1 MKKENENGK
10 RIRRKSKR
18 LFKKEYKK
26 EYKELKGL
34 TKEELVDKAIEHAWD
49 DAVIYEKRYKN
60 NIDIIKNKDEICDIL
75 KDEINNKNFAS
86 QEEFDKWHTEICQNE
101 LHGMIYSLWQK
112 LINMTFKYLYCCN
125 LTGLNNF
132 DFNFE
137 YCHCPIDTH
146 IAKTVFRKIK
156 DDTSK
161 DLNLAWNIAT
171 SQKDYSWNYI
181 TKENYLKIQEAI
193 KDICNDDNNT
203 PLQFDI
209 FYWQ

>member
-1 MKKENENGK
+1 MEKKDLIEKAEK
-10 RIRRKSKR
+10 F
-18 LFKKEYKK
+18 LEKEYGKNK
-26 EYKELKGL
+26 LNGL
-34 TKEELVDKAIEHAWD
+34 TKNQLIDKAIEHAWD

-60 NIDIIKNKDEICDIL
+60 NSDIIKSKDEICNIL

-86 QEEFDKWHTEICQNE
+86 QEEFDKWHSEICQNE
-101 LHGMIYSLWQK
+101 LHGMRYGLWQK
-112 LINMTFKYLYCCN
+112 LINMTFKYLYCCS
-125 LTGLNNF
+125 LKGLN

-193 KDICNDDNNT
+193 KDICNDDNIT